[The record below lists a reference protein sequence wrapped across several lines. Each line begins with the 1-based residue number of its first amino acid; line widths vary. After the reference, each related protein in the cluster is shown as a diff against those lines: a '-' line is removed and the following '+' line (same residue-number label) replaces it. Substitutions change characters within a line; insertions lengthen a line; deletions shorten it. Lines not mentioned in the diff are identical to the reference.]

1 MIWRRNRM
9 ARKETPIK
17 IASVEYCYVG
27 SDYDFNRFL
36 SAVVHDYLSK
46 DITAA
51 SEKVSEKP

>member
-1 MIWRRNRM
+1 M

-46 DITAA
+46 DIIAIGESTY
-51 SEKVSEKP
+51 EKVSE

>member
-1 MIWRRNRM
+1 M

-46 DITAA
+46 DITAT